1 MTASAAP
8 DPQRIAAVRRFNR
21 FYTQRIG
28 VLEQGLLRTS
38 FSLAEARVLYELAHR
53 DKPTA
58 TALAK
63 DLSLDAGY
71 LSRILRG
78 FRRRG
83 LIAREISR
91 TDGRQTLLSL
101 TERGAKAFAPL
112 DTRTREQIALMLGS
126 LPAAKQERL
135 VAAMHAIEGLLEAK
149 PETVA
154 AFILRPHR
162 PDDMGWVVAR
172 HGALYAE
179 EYGWDETFE
188 ALVAEI
194 AAQFIRTFDVKR
206 ECCWIAERD
215 GEPVGC
221 VFVVKQSARVAKL
234 RLLIVD
240 PKARGLGIGARLVE
254 DCVRFAR
261 AAGYKKIILWTQSV
275 LVSARRIYANAGFRL
290 AKTEPHASF
299 GHDLVGEYWEL
310 SL

>member
-1 MTASAAP
+1 MDSALA
-8 DPQRIAAVRRFNR
+8 QRVAAVRRFNR

-63 DLSLDAGY
+63 DLGLDAGY
-71 LSRILRG
+71 LSRMLRG

-83 LIAREISR
+83 LIARETSKV
-91 TDGRQTLLSL
+91 DGRQTLLSL

-112 DTRTREQIALMLGS
+112 DARTREQIALMLGP

-135 VAAMHAIEGLLEAK
+135 VAAMHAIEGLLDAA
-149 PETVA
+149 PETKAPFVM
-154 AFILRPHR
+154 RSHR
-162 PDDMGWVVAR
+162 PGDMGWVIAC

-194 AAQFIRTFDVKR
+194 AAQFIRAFDAKR

-215 GEPVGC
+215 GEPAGS
-221 VFVVKQSARVAKL
+221 VFLVKQSARTAKL

-254 DCVRFAR
+254 ECVRFAR
-261 AAGYKKIILWTQSV
+261 AAGYKKIILWTQSI
-275 LVSARRIYANAGFRL
+275 LVGARRIYEKAGFRL
-290 AKTEPHASF
+290 AKTEPHTSF
-299 GHDLVGEYWEL
+299 GHDLTGEYWEL
-310 SL
+310 RL